1 MKLKSILLLA
11 SSLVLQSTIPVLA
24 NNNFSLFA
32 NKQQS
37 APAFLPVEAAF
48 VFSQLQQG
56 QQLNVFWQISDG
68 YYLYKNKLRVTI
80 NGNEYTIQGLPKGKD
95 YHDEYFGDVEIFQ
108 YELQLSVPIADLA
121 PKSEVTIHYQG
132 CAVAGLC
139 YPPMTKTFISQ

>member
-1 MKLKSILLLA
+1 MNLKSRLLLVSSLLLA
-11 SSLVLQSTIPVLA
+11 TTIPALA
-24 NNNFSLFA
+24 NTNFSLFA

-37 APAFLPVEAAF
+37 APAFLPAEEAF

-56 QQLNVFWQISDG
+56 QQLNVFWQISED
-68 YYLYKNKLRVTI
+68 YYLYQNKLRVII
-80 NGNEYTIQGLPKGKD
+80 NGHEHTIQGLPAGKD
-95 YHDEYFGDVEIFQ
+95 YHDAYFGDVEIFQ

-121 PKSEVTIHYQG
+121 PESEVTIHYQG

>member
-1 MKLKSILLLA
+1 MNLKSILLLA
-11 SSLVLQSTIPVLA
+11 SSLALQSTIPVFA

-32 NKQQS
+32 NKQQNP
-37 APAFLPVEAAF
+37 PAFLPVEEAF

-68 YYLYKNKLRVTI
+68 YYLYKNKLRVSI
-80 NGNEYTIQGLPKGKD
+80 NGNEHTIQGLPAGKD

-108 YELQLSVPIADLA
+108 YELQLSVPIAELA
-121 PKSEVTIHYQG
+121 AKSEVIIHYQG

>member
-1 MKLKSILLLA
+1 MNLKSMLLLA
-11 SSLVLQSTIPVLA
+11 SSLVLQTATPVLA

-32 NKQQS
+32 NKPQS
-37 APAFLPVEAAF
+37 APAFLPAEEAF

-56 QQLNVFWQISDG
+56 EHLNVFWQITDG

-80 NGNEYTIQGLPKGKD
+80 NGTEHTIDGLPAGKD

-108 YELQLSVPIADLA
+108 YELMLSVPVADLA
-121 PKSEVTIHYQG
+121 PASNITIHYQG

>member
-1 MKLKSILLLA
+1 MNLKSILLLA
-11 SSLVLQSTIPVLA
+11 GSLALQSTIPAFA

-32 NKQQS
+32 NKAQS
-37 APAFLPVEAAF
+37 APAFLPAEEAF

-56 QQLNVFWQISDG
+56 QQLNVFWQITDG

-80 NGNEYTIQGLPKGKD
+80 NGNEHTIQGLPAGKD

-121 PKSEVTIHYQG
+121 AKSEVTIHYQG

-139 YPPMTKTFISQ
+139 YPPMTKTFISK